1 MENTK
6 LTKQKIKKQT
16 TTQRV
21 LGIITD
27 ICIYPIVI
35 LAIII
40 SGVMMVTRIEN
51 RAVPIFGFTFVRVL
65 SGSMTA
71 GGYNVGDVVILRD
84 IDKKKLDVGD
94 VIAFYRFQDNFD
106 PTRSQLVKVEDIS
119 NPPTPSSDADVC
131 GTKTKQDAI
140 KAEASII
147 FHRIIGVYQA
157 SDGTRFF
164 ETKGDSNSSSDGILI
179 REEFV
184 IGRDIGTP
192 KWILK
197 VFAFCFSSKGII
209 FLVIIPLGILI
220 FVQLLEIFE
229 LIFALMIEKK
239 VIALEVPF
247 DSEESIKNNI
257 GFEMRDSDKVYFYD
271 IIPENQKDE
280 VKDFLWGYLYEPQN
294 KSEKKQLEFVNA
306 GLSLYPSREEY
317 WNYFIQ
323 NTKSSRNKKRLI
335 KLHNIANA
343 MYASKKIEKN
353 KELQTQQQKTPVKT
367 ERNDISNHP
376 NQKDLKNISK
386 TKTITST
393 NAKSN
398 KKS

>member
-1 MENTK
+1 
-6 LTKQKIKKQT
+6 
-16 TTQRV
+16 
-21 LGIITD
+21 
-27 ICIYPIVI
+27 
-35 LAIII
+35 
-40 SGVMMVTRIEN
+40 
-51 RAVPIFGFTFVRVL
+51 
-65 SGSMTA
+65 
-71 GGYNVGDVVILRD
+71 
-84 IDKKKLDVGD
+84 
-94 VIAFYRFQDNFD
+94 
-106 PTRSQLVKVEDIS
+106 
-119 NPPTPSSDADVC
+119 
-131 GTKTKQDAI
+131 
-140 KAEASII
+140 
-147 FHRIIGVYQA
+147 
-157 SDGTRFF
+157 
-164 ETKGDSNSSSDGILI
+164 
-179 REEFV
+179 
-184 IGRDIGTP
+184 
-192 KWILK
+192 
-197 VFAFCFSSKGII
+197 
-209 FLVIIPLGILI
+209 
-220 FVQLLEIFE
+220 
-229 LIFALMIEKK
+229 MIEKK

-306 GLSLYPSREEY
+306 GLSLYPNREEY

-343 MYASKKIEKN
+343 IYASKKNEKN

-367 ERNDISNHP
+367 ERNDISNYP

-386 TKTITST
+386 TKTITNT